1 MEVRLKKKGKA
12 ECRKE
17 KTFAAPAEVLVRG
30 PVDVREDAG
39 SERTDPSEVPRI
51 RQSVSVL
58 LDGDGE
64 VSRLLAAA
72 VHVPVVFWQHVHVV
86 KYQAVRLHRPS

>member
-1 MEVRLKKKGKA
+1 MKMHSNRKGKSR
-12 ECRKE
+12 ERE
-17 KTFAAPAEVLVRG
+17 TFAAPAEVLVGG

-39 SERTDPSEVPRI
+39 SEGTDPSEVPRI
-51 RQSVSVL
+51 RKSVSVL

-72 VHVPVVFWQHVHVV
+72 VDVPVVFWQHVHVV
-86 KYQAVRLHRPS
+86 KY